1 MTRDGFAART
11 WSSRRL
17 ISTRSFRPMVITPP
31 CGEGS
36 PPPAPPD
43 APSMSRPSLMKAG
56 TRAPVS
62 ADRIGPT
69 ATGHL
74 ASAAQTVARGDGAR
88 DGRAR
93 YSASRD
99 DRRSRIV
106 GSHGKTRVEGGH
118 GRRAG
123 GRRCTWD
130 HVRGRELL
138 GRARCR
144 PPCARVRGVRR
155 AVPRGVLRAPLADV
169 HHAQGDGSDQAS
181 SRVQRGEV
189 VVAARARR
197 RRHPAIAPGRRGQAR
212 GNLPA
217 RHRRGLRRAPRR
229 RRPEQ

>member
-43 APSMSRPSLMKAG
+43 APSMSRPSLMKSG

-123 GRRCTWD
+123 GRRGTWD
-130 HVRGRELL
+130 HVRGREVL
-138 GRARCR
+138 GWARCR
-144 PPCARVRGVRR
+144 PPCARLRGVRR

-189 VVAARARR
+189 VAARARR
-197 RRHPAIAPGRRGQAR
+197 RRHPATAPGRRGQAR